1 METIFVARQPI
12 YDRQI
17 RVYAY
22 ELLFRSGSENEF
34 LDTDGDHATASVI
47 ETALSSAGLT

>member
-12 YDRQI
+12 YDRQL

-22 ELLFRSGSENEF
+22 ELLFRRDASNQANVI
-34 LDTDGDHATASVI
+34 DGDQATSEVI
-47 ETALSSAGLT
+47 VSAIR